1 MTAAFETVAGGLL
14 LTLGVSELW
23 GALARYPRL
32 VGRVELLEVRR
43 LEDRV
48 QVDTNTQALE
58 LMKIAF
64 AEAAVN
70 FKNLQR
76 QYEDDRVIQRQ
87 MQQDLTKSQ
96 KDLGEA
102 VVQLR
107 TTLTMINQTLL
118 HSDRSRG
125 E

>member
-1 MTAAFETVAGGLL
+1 MTATFETIAGGML
-14 LTLGVSELW
+14 LTLGLSELW

-32 VGRVELLEVRR
+32 IGRVEILEVRR
-43 LEDRV
+43 EEDRI
-48 QVDTNTQALE
+48 QVDLNSQTRE
-58 LMKIAF
+58 LMKVAF

-76 QYEDDRVIQRQ
+76 QCEDDRVMQRQ
-87 MQQDLTKSQ
+87 MQQDWTKSQ

-107 TTLTMINQTLL
+107 TTLTMINQTLR
-118 HSDRSRG
+118 HSDRTRD